1 MTLFLFVI
9 SACGSSDS
17 ESSDGDVTL
26 RYSIWNQGQVEPM
39 EKIID
44 EFEEE
49 NPGVTVKLETTPFK
63 EYFTKMDAA
72 AQGDELPDVFWM
84 NGLNV
89 EKYAVNDMIKPL
101 NDDISDSDIDLE
113 NYPEGISELYDLEG
127 KQYGIPKDFD
137 SVVLVYNKEMFD
149 EAGVDYPDESWDWDK
164 FVEASKEL
172 TDTDENIYGFAS
184 YQDDQ
189 TYYFNT
195 VLSNGGYIISDDKK
209 KSGFGEP
216 ETIEGIQKLVDM
228 IDEHKVSPSHNQM
241 VDNPPK
247 DMFMAGKVAMIF
259 DGTWNLVEYAENDY
273 TTDKIDIA
281 VLPSLKERK
290 AVTNGLGYVMS
301 NNTDHPEEA
310 WKFMEFLGSERAN
323 EIQSEAG
330 EAIPA
335 FEGAEDEWRNS
346 LSSTYDNLDAVFDMV
361 DQSEPFPTSK
371 DTEAWISKAQD
382 ELSKAWQGDISVEE
396 ASKNIEKE
404 MNEILSNE

>member
-1 MTLFLFVI
+1 
-9 SACGSSDS
+9 
-17 ESSDGDVTL
+17 
-26 RYSIWNQGQVEPM
+26 YSIWNQGQVEPM

-49 NPGVTVKLETTPFK
+49 NPEVTVKLETTPFK

-209 KSGFGEP
+209 KSALGET
-216 ETIEGIQKLVDM
+216 ETIEGNQKLVDM

-259 DGTWNLVEYAENDY
+259 DGTWNLVEHAENDY
-273 TTDKIDIA
+273 T
-281 VLPSLKERK
+281 
-290 AVTNGLGYVMS
+290 
-301 NNTDHPEEA
+301 
-310 WKFMEFLGSERAN
+310 
-323 EIQSEAG
+323 
-330 EAIPA
+330 
-335 FEGAEDEWRNS
+335 
-346 LSSTYDNLDAVFDMV
+346 
-361 DQSEPFPTSK
+361 
-371 DTEAWISKAQD
+371 
-382 ELSKAWQGDISVEE
+382 
-396 ASKNIEKE
+396 
-404 MNEILSNE
+404 